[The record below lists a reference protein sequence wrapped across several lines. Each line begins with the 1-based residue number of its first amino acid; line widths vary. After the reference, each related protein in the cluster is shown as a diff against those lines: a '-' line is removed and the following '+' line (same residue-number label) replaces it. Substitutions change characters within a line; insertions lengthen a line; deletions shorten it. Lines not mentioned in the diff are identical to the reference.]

1 MFISKRK
8 IILSKIVAILLL
20 IFSAPWIFI
29 GIIGLGLSIS
39 KLAENASVADGRED
53 LSVAF
58 GILVFFGFL
67 VAWAIVLFRRIGT
80 ATHFNTF
87 FELDA
92 DGILP
97 VEKLAAS
104 FGKSE
109 NAVTKSFQTLLKRG
123 YLMNCMMQ
131 HADTLQIVLYCNGNG
146 VEQLTDVCC
155 CPNCGASVTMRHG
168 FMAVCPYCHSNLFSQ
183 K

>member
-58 GILVFFGFL
+58 GILVFLAFWLHGRLCYSGGLELQHISIRFLNWMRMGFSL
-67 VAWAIVLFRRIGT
+67 WKNWLLLLENLRMQLQSRFKRCSSVAT
-80 ATHFNTF
+80 
-87 FELDA
+87 
-92 DGILP
+92 
-97 VEKLAAS
+97 
-104 FGKSE
+104 
-109 NAVTKSFQTLLKRG
+109 
-123 YLMNCMMQ
+123 
-131 HADTLQIVLYCNGNG
+131 
-146 VEQLTDVCC
+146 
-155 CPNCGASVTMRHG
+155 
-168 FMAVCPYCHSNLFSQ
+168 
-183 K
+183 